1 MPLSDFSIINSV
13 FGKLKADSTF
23 LAYFGLTTASTMP
36 DIVKKI
42 QKEIDPDGLTTAN
55 IPLCCIYPIPG
66 VRSRINGCVYD
77 GMFEVAIYSDSS
89 SGVKTATQK
98 AGTMVIGELLSGDL
112 AKGKIGLLHQV
123 QLAGATFLTEYQGG
137 FQTSSGVSGIK
148 KYIQRYKVSEE
159 IG

>member
-1 MPLSDFSIINSV
+1 MSDFSTINSV

-23 LAYFGLTTASTMP
+23 LAYFGLTTASTMA

-42 QKEIDPDGLTTAN
+42 QKELDPDGLTTSN

-66 VRSRINGCVYD
+66 VRSRVNGCVYD
-77 GMFEVAIYSDSS
+77 GMFEVAIYSDNST
-89 SGVKTATQK
+89 GVKSATTK
-98 AGTMVIGELLSGDL
+98 AGTMRIGDTVMD
-112 AKGKIGLLHQV
+112 LLHYV
-123 QLAGATFLTEYQGG
+123 QLAGNTIRTEFQSS

-148 KYIQRYKVSEE
+148 KYIMRFKVSEV

>member
-1 MPLSDFSIINSV
+1 MSDFSIINSV

-42 QKEIDPDGLTTAN
+42 QKELDPDGLTKDN

-77 GMFEVAIYSDSS
+77 GMFEVAIFSNHSSAPAKIVSS
-89 SGVKTATQK
+89 SGSVTYP
-98 AGTMVIGELLSGDL
+98 GTMVIGDRVMD
-112 AKGKIGLLHQV
+112 LLHYV
-123 QLAGATFLTEYQGG
+123 QLAGDTFKTEFQSS
-137 FQTSSGVSGIK
+137 FQTSSGVAGIK
-148 KYIQRYKVSEE
+148 KYIMRFKVSEVIE
-159 IG
+159 